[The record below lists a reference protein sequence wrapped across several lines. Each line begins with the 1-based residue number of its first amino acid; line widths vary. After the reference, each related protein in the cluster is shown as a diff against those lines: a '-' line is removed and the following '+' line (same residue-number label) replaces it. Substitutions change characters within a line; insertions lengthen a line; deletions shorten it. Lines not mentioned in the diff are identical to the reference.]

1 MTANRVTRGAL
12 AFATAVGAA
21 AAVACGSGSS
31 GGSSGTPSNLVTLPS
46 GGFPIVL
53 QIVGTPSFTATF
65 QGQTQT
71 ITAAGTYTF
80 NGVQIGTYA
89 VSGQL
94 TPSVQQAALTF
105 NFGTPDP
112 SSQSAY
118 GGQVQHN
125 ATNIVGPG
133 TNQGGCGIL
142 YQVPSTQTAGTSPI
156 AFSFTLTIASASS
169 FTTSNTP
176 CKAPS

>member
-1 MTANRVTRGAL
+1 MTVNRVTRIAATL
-12 AFATAVGAA
+12 ATVATL
-21 AAVACGSGSS
+21 ACGSGSS
-31 GGSSGTPSNLVTLPS
+31 GGGSNGTPSNLVTLPT
-46 GGFPIVL
+46 GGYPVVI

-80 NGVQIGTYA
+80 NGVQIGTFT

-94 TPSVQQAALTF
+94 IPASQGAALSF

-118 GGQVQHN
+118 GGQVQRN

-133 TNQGGCGIL
+133 SNQGGCGIL
-142 YQVPSTQTAGTSPI
+142 YQVPSTLTAGTSPI
-156 AFSFTLTIASASS
+156 AFSFILTIASASS